1 MIRLILSALFIF
13 AGVNVIVT
21 ALVGN
26 YRFSYVLNRMQV
38 GATAD
43 TMGAILVLIGLA
55 IKTGINMITVK
66 LFILIVFFSVAGPV
80 CSHFLARTEAIANED
95 ILDECE
101 VVRHDNIGDCSACI
115 PHHLRNRNMLC

>member
-13 AGVNVIVT
+13 AGINVIVT
-21 ALVGN
+21 ALIGN

-43 TMGAILVLIGLA
+43 TMGAILVLIGLI
-55 IKTGINMITVK
+55 IKAGWSMISLK
-66 LFILIVFFSVAGPV
+66 LFIMIIFFWVAGPV
-80 CSHFLARTEAIANED
+80 ASHYLARTEAIANEN

-101 VVRHDNIGDCSACI
+101 VVSHDDT
-115 PHHLRNRNMLC
+115 

>member
-1 MIRLILSALFIF
+1 MIRLILSALFII
-13 AGVNVIVT
+13 AGLVVIVT

-43 TMGAILVLIGLA
+43 TLGAILVLAGLV
-55 IKTGINMITVK
+55 IKAGFSMISVK
-66 LFILIVFFSVAGPV
+66 LLIMIVFFWCAGPV
-80 CSHFLARTEAIANED
+80 ASHFLARTEVIANNN

-101 VVRHDNIGDCSACI
+101 VVKHGDS
-115 PHHLRNRNMLC
+115 

>member
-1 MIRLILSALFIF
+1 MLRLILSAIFIF
-13 AGVNVIVT
+13 AGVNVIIT

-26 YRFSYVLNRMQV
+26 FRFNYVLNRMQV

-43 TMGAILVLIGLA
+43 TMGAILVLIGLI
-55 IKTGINMITVK
+55 IKVGINMISLK
-66 LFILIVFFSVAGPV
+66 MIIMIIFFWIASPV

-101 VVRHDNIGDCSACI
+101 VVSRDNI
-115 PHHLRNRNMLC
+115 

>member
-1 MIRLILSALFIF
+1 MIILFLSALFIF

-43 TMGAILVLIGLA
+43 TMGAILVLIGLV
-55 IKTGINMITVK
+55 IRTGLNMISVK
-66 LFILIVFFSVAGPV
+66 LFIMIVFF
-80 CSHFLARTEAIANED
+80 
-95 ILDECE
+95 
-101 VVRHDNIGDCSACI
+101 
-115 PHHLRNRNMLC
+115 

>member
-26 YRFSYVLNRMQV
+26 YRFNYVLNRMQV
-38 GATAD
+38 AATAD
-43 TMGAILVLIGLA
+43 TLGAILVLIGLV
-55 IKTGINMITVK
+55 IKTGINMISIK
-66 LFILIVFFSVAGPV
+66 LFIMIVFFSVASPV
-80 CSHFLARTEAIANED
+80 CSHFLARTEAIANEN

-101 VVRHDNIGDCSACI
+101 VVSHDN
-115 PHHLRNRNMLC
+115 N

>member
-1 MIRLILSALFIF
+1 MFRLIISALFIF
-13 AGVNVIVT
+13 AGVNVIIT

-43 TMGAILVLIGLA
+43 TMGAILVLIGLV
-55 IKTGINMITVK
+55 IKTGLNMISLK
-66 LFILIVFFSVAGPV
+66 LFIMIIFFWVASPV

-101 VVRHDNIGDCSACI
+101 VVRHDNI
-115 PHHLRNRNMLC
+115 